1 MTLLAYYGDDFTGST
16 DVLEALTTSGVPTAL
31 FTEPPSEEM
40 RARFPDVR
48 AIGVAGNSRTMSP
61 AEMDQT
67 LPAAFESLA
76 ARRPEFVHYK
86 VCSTFDSSPAVGSI
100 GRAIEIGQRI
110 FQNRFVPLVVGAPS
124 LQRFCVFGNL
134 FARSGLDSPAFRLD
148 RHPTMRHHPVTP
160 MTEADLRIHLSHQ
173 TDRPAQLV
181 DVLTLNRGAETV
193 MSELPSDGRIVLFD
207 AITDEH
213 LSTIGEVL
221 CEVQR
226 LEQKPLFVA
235 GSSGVEY
242 ALCRHWSKTD
252 AALSEFKGPP
262 ALSVD
267 RALVISG
274 SCSPVTGRQIDGA
287 LERGYVDVPVDPREI
302 SVINRVDES
311 IMAIARR
318 VVQHF
323 ESGHSVIVH
332 TSRGPHDERL
342 TAARL
347 SGEQALN
354 AASLGDIL
362 GRILSAVLQATKVER
377 VAVAGGDTS
386 GAIARAIGIDALTML
401 GPLAPGAP
409 LCIAHSRRAKV
420 DGVEFTFKGGQVG
433 HDDFFG
439 SLLSGGPNRS

>member
-40 RARFPDVR
+40 VARFPDVG
-48 AIGVAGNSRTMSP
+48 AIGIAGNSRAMSP
-61 AEMDQT
+61 SEMEQK

-76 ARRPEFVHYK
+76 ARRPSIVHYK
-86 VCSTFDSSPAVGSI
+86 VCSTFDSSPQVGNV
-100 GRAIEIGQRI
+100 GRAIEIGHQT

-134 FARSGLDSPAFRLD
+134 FARSGLDSPAYRLD

-173 TDRPAQLV
+173 TDRPVQLV
-181 DVLTLNRGAETV
+181 DVLTLNRGAAAV

-213 LSTIGEVL
+213 LSTIGEAL

-242 ALCRHWSKTD
+242 ALCRHWRRTN

-262 ALSVD
+262 ARSVD

-274 SCSPVTGRQIDGA
+274 SCSPVTGRQIDWA
-287 LERGYVDVPVDPREI
+287 LERGYVDVPIDPREI
-302 SVINRVDES
+302 SGISRVDEN
-311 IMAIARR
+311 IAALARQ
-318 VVQHF
+318 VVQQF
-323 ESGHSVIVH
+323 EDGHSVIVH

-347 SGEQALN
+347 SGEHGLN
-354 AASLGDIL
+354 AATLGDIL
-362 GRILSAVLQATKVER
+362 GRILSEVLRATKVER

-409 LCIAHSRRAKV
+409 LSIAHSRRAEV